1 MHCIVANAREL
12 QSNRSGGIITNHG
25 QKGHVITQLSSHC
38 ILIFIAHHG
47 RISFCFGSVQFSLV
61 WFGLALYL
69 HSSDLFFRIFIF
81 IFPGNPLHGYPSTSL
96 LCQRKSQY
104 HMGKIRD
111 CCLCDLCASALKGR
125 KVLVEVVLVLQL
137 RS

>member
-61 WFGLALYL
+61 WLCISIPAICFSAFLF
-69 HSSDLFFRIFIF
+69 LFFQEIHCMVIH
-81 IFPGNPLHGYPSTSL
+81 LL
-96 LCQRKSQY
+96 LCFANGNHNIICEKSETVVY
-104 HMGKIRD
+104 VIY
-111 CCLCDLCASALKGR
+111 ALVRQKGA
-125 KVLVEVVLVLQL
+125 KFW
-137 RS
+137 